1 MSILF
6 KLRLYLYKVGVILD
20 KVIIIGYCEVEFDL
34 EREIKWL
41 LLILK
46 YKVGDF
52 KFFGLFG

>member
-34 EREIKWL
+34 EREIK
-41 LLILK
+41 
-46 YKVGDF
+46 
-52 KFFGLFG
+52 